1 MLCVAPVSALL
12 WQGAGQGP
20 WGWLALPGRGR
31 RWAVRP
37 LLSPCARWTAVQGRA
52 MQRGRAEPGLV
63 CTRQRGPNSFQRRM
77 GQVDRLAA
85 CRSIAIYSSIHSY
98 NHSTPVRDAKLP
110 PMFACAPRCPAAPAA
125 RLRLSSTRCQR
136 FGENRKR
143 VRAGLNAPTPP
154 ASHPH
159 LPARLQQQ
167 RRHPGDSGSW
177 RKPRTTA
184 QALPR
189 CGPPP
194 AAAAAAGSL
203 WHGEE
208 LWAGKHRHGKHRHAV
223 LLRTAG

>member
-1 MLCVAPVSALL
+1 MAGCLGEG
-12 WQGAGQGP
+12 GAGLCGH
-20 WGWLALPGRGR
+20 
-31 RWAVRP
+31 
-37 LLSPCARWTAVQGRA
+37 LLIPCARWNSAGRA
-52 MQRGRAEPGLV
+52 MQRGRAEPGACV
-63 CTRQRGPNSFQRRM
+63 HEARARAKFFPAATWARSTGSR
-77 GQVDRLAA
+77 A
-85 CRSIAIYSSIHSY
+85 CRSIAIYSPIHCY
-98 NHSTPVRDAKLP
+98 NHPTPVGDTKPP

-143 VRAGLNAPTPP
+143 LRAGLNAPTPP
-154 ASHPH
+154 ASHSR

-167 RRHPGDSGSW
+167 PPRPGDSGSW